1 LVSLLFLVVAIVAS
15 LVVAVVKGVRLWRTF
30 DSFNVS
36 LATSLAAVTDA
47 ATVTEAH
54 VLAVTERTER
64 LEEATAR
71 LQESLARLRVL
82 TDAAKSL
89 GGQAAAV
96 RRAVPKK

>member
-1 LVSLLFLVVAIVAS
+1 LTSLLFLVVAIVAS
-15 LVVAVVKGVRLWRTF
+15 LVVAVVKGLRLWRTF
-30 DSFNVS
+30 DSFNTS
-36 LATSLAAVTDA
+36 LATALEAVTDA
-47 ATVTEAH
+47 ATTTEAR
-54 VLAVTERTER
+54 VLAASERTLR